1 MRITPGFHVLI
12 FRLWTKSVDQ
22 ALLVPIPGAFEV
34 FCGHMQNF
42 PLITDDREF
51 EEAVEGSGGSRSSLA
66 RLCVNHIKCVVKSV
80 VISPGAYS
88 MRSIVSLLQA
98 RCQVDECFRQILID
112 EGIVSALISVACRFS
127 SPPFTAHDDLFNMS
141 FSIHYY
147 LRIEYGHNIVTEAL
161 RAGLLRAFL
170 QWGRMR
176 PPKPQTL
183 EQLGYILAALSRA
196 TVYLSVLRQL
206 QASIEELKIPI
217 DGRTF
222 QRFPVSDKWQTFWS
236 ILQPR
241 WALMEVYLKR
251 EKESDKD
258 SCQNIQCLVIAQKS
272 AFKRCSRCQAMYCS
286 TSCQIHDWRHGD
298 HCKTCKWKAV
308 GASYIPRALV
318 EHFEDLVYVHRYR
331 RLLRSQY
338 ARRSVPPRTTPRRL
352 LENEAHHFGR

>member
-22 ALLVPIPGAFEV
+22 ALLVPIPGAFEI

-88 MRSIVSLLQA
+88 MRSVVSLLQA

-127 SPPFTAHDDLFNMS
+127 SPPFTAH
-141 FSIHYY
+141 
-147 LRIEYGHNIVTEAL
+147 E
-161 RAGLLRAFL
+161 
-170 QWGRMR
+170 
-176 PPKPQTL
+176 
-183 EQLGYILAALSRA
+183 
-196 TVYLSVLRQL
+196 
-206 QASIEELKIPI
+206 
-217 DGRTF
+217 
-222 QRFPVSDKWQTFWS
+222 
-236 ILQPR
+236 
-241 WALMEVYLKR
+241 
-251 EKESDKD
+251 
-258 SCQNIQCLVIAQKS
+258 CLVIAQKS

-298 HCKTCKWKAV
+298 HRKTCKWKAV

-318 EHFEDLVYVHRYR
+318 EHFENLVYVHRYR

-338 ARRSVPPRTTPRRL
+338 ARPSVPPRTTPRRL